1 MGPDLARS
9 NPFLI
14 LEAELMEFVVV
25 TASEESLHLRNNLE
39 TPTLT
44 VVMRHIVKFIV
55 LPSDVECAD
64 PSIIMP
70 NQDLVIHVIQR

>member
-1 MGPDLARS
+1 M
-9 NPFLI
+9 
-14 LEAELMEFVVV
+14 ELVVV
-25 TASEESLHLRNNLE
+25 TASEESLHLRNDLE